1 LPDENRQLASNII
14 HWLGEDATPEPT
26 LRDLLESIETNIR
39 AVVMH
44 VLLKSGSAWLDKV
57 PAEIRNKCHERR
69 SSEGA
74 QHALEAYFDLIDYKK
89 IMAANWDLFKPL
101 FEAEGIAGGKNKI
114 LHGVDKANEMR
125 KWNAHPSKRLTVRYE
140 PSSADLDCLR
150 DTEHVYRKLYK
161 RVKNE
166 G

>member
-1 LPDENRQLASNII
+1 
-14 HWLGEDATPEPT
+14 
-26 LRDLLESIETNIR
+26 
-39 AVVMH
+39 MH

-114 LHGVDKANEMR
+114 LHGVDKESLAV
-125 KWNAHPSKRLTVRYE
+125 KRLATANRF
-140 PSSADLDCLR
+140 AR
-150 DTEHVYRKLYK
+150 DWIDVA
-161 RVKNE
+161 E
-166 G
+166 GQHAEYLK